1 MQEAPVRRVP
11 MRTDAP
17 GQSALLMLDVADV
30 LVRQGV
36 SYAVIGAMAAA
47 VHGVVRASLDAD
59 ALVMLQVREA
69 ASLRRSLDEAG
80 LTTELR
86 IGDPDD
92 PIPALLAVSDTHGN
106 RVDLLIGLRGLD
118 PEALSRASEVEF
130 LDGVLRIVG
139 REDLIA
145 MKLFAGGPQ
154 DLADARAALQLD
166 RETLDLEL
174 LRRLSAR
181 FGRST
186 ERALETMLAEEA

>member
-1 MQEAPVRRVP
+1 

-47 VHGVVRASLDAD
+47 AHGVVRASLDAD
-59 ALVMLQVREA
+59 ALVTLPVREA
-69 ASLRRSLDEAG
+69 AGLRRSFESAG
-80 LTTELR
+80 FTTQLR

-92 PIPALLAVSDTHGN
+92 PIPALLAVSDPHGN

-118 PEALSRASEVEF
+118 PQALSRAGEVAF
-130 LDGVLRIVG
+130 LGGNLRIVG

-145 MKLFAGGPQ
+145 MKVFADGPQ
-154 DLADARAALQLD
+154 GLADARAALEFG

-174 LRRLSAR
+174 LRRLAAR
-181 FGRST
+181 FGRSAEQAIEALLA
-186 ERALETMLAEEA
+186 ERA

>member
-1 MQEAPVRRVP
+1 VQEAPVQCIP

-47 VHGVVRASLDAD
+47 AHGVVRASLDAD
-59 ALVMLQVREA
+59 ALVSLQVREA
-69 ASLRRSLDEAG
+69 DGLRRSFDAAG
-80 LTTELR
+80 FITELR

-92 PIPALLAVSDTHGN
+92 PIPALLAVRDTHDN

-118 PEALSRASEVEF
+118 PEAMSRASEVAF
-130 LDGVLRIVG
+130 VDGVLRIVG

-145 MKLFAGGPQ
+145 MKVFAGGPQ
-154 DLADARAALQLD
+154 DLADARAAIQLD
-166 RETLDLEL
+166 QEALDLKL

-181 FGRST
+181 FGRSA
-186 ERALETMLAEEA
+186 ERALEALLADQS

>member
-1 MQEAPVRRVP
+1 

-30 LVRQGV
+30 LVRRNV

-47 VHGVVRASLDAD
+47 AHGVVRASLDAD

-80 LTTELR
+80 FTTELR

-92 PIPALLAVSDTHGN
+92 PIPALLAVRDTHGN

-118 PEALSRASEVEF
+118 PDALSRAGEVAF

-145 MKLFAGGPQ
+145 MKLFAGSPQ
-154 DLADARAALQLD
+154 DLADARAALQID
-166 RETLDLEL
+166 RETLDFEL

-186 ERALETMLAEEA
+186 ERAFETLLAGQ

>member
-1 MQEAPVRRVP
+1 

-47 VHGVVRASLDAD
+47 AHGVVRASLDAD
-59 ALVMLQVREA
+59 ALVRLQVREA
-69 ASLRRSLDEAG
+69 SGLRQSFDGAG
-80 LTTELR
+80 FITELR

-118 PEALSRASEVEF
+118 PEALSRASEVAF
-130 LDGVLRIVG
+130 VDGVLRIVG

-154 DLADARAALQLD
+154 DLSDARAALQLD
-166 RETLDLEL
+166 QETLDLEL
-174 LRRLSAR
+174 LRRLAAR
-181 FGRST
+181 FGRSA
-186 ERALETMLAEEA
+186 ERSLESLLAEQA

>member
-1 MQEAPVRRVP
+1 

-30 LVRQGV
+30 LVRQEV

-47 VHGVVRASLDAD
+47 AHGVVRASLDAD

-80 LTTELR
+80 FTTELR

-118 PEALSRASEVEF
+118 MEALSRASEVEF

-145 MKLFAGGPQ
+145 MKLFAGQ
-154 DLADARAALQLD
+154 
-166 RETLDLEL
+166 
-174 LRRLSAR
+174 
-181 FGRST
+181 
-186 ERALETMLAEEA
+186 

>member
-1 MQEAPVRRVP
+1 VPDELTRYPPV
-11 MRTDAP
+11 RTDAP
-17 GQSALLMLDVADV
+17 GQSALLMLDVADI

-36 SYAVIGAMAAA
+36 SYVVVGAMAAA

-59 ALVMLQVREA
+59 ALVLLQVREA
-69 ASLRRSLDEAG
+69 ASLRRSFDAAG
-80 LTTELR
+80 FITELR

-92 PIPALLAVSDTHGN
+92 PIPALLDLRDAHGN

-118 PEALSRASEVEF
+118 PEALSRASEVAF

-166 RETLDLEL
+166 QETLDMEL

-181 FGRST
+181 FGRSAA
-186 ERALETMLAEEA
+186 RALETLLAEQS

>member
-1 MQEAPVRRVP
+1 

-59 ALVMLQVREA
+59 ALVLLQVREA
-69 ASLRRSLDEAG
+69 DS
-80 LTTELR
+80 
-86 IGDPDD
+86 
-92 PIPALLAVSDTHGN
+92 
-106 RVDLLIGLRGLD
+106 
-118 PEALSRASEVEF
+118 
-130 LDGVLRIVG
+130 
-139 REDLIA
+139 
-145 MKLFAGGPQ
+145 
-154 DLADARAALQLD
+154 
-166 RETLDLEL
+166 